1 MSQTFD
7 ITINPVDDSLPVVQ
21 IFGMTVQEGM
31 RKTITEF
38 ELKATDADT
47 EVRQPPPSPLLLPTW
62 AVGKT
67 SLCLKTCGLTFMLSM
82 DEKRTSS
89 SSWFC
94 SEAELPN
101 TGSTSLLLPLQ
112 QEIWLLSQNPA
123 PKVFATSILAEV
135 VRDTLS
141 RMAAGLGAALVFMEL
156 SQTS

>member
-1 MSQTFD
+1 
-7 ITINPVDDSLPVVQ
+7 
-21 IFGMTVQEGM
+21 
-31 RKTITEF
+31 
-38 ELKATDADT
+38 
-47 EVRQPPPSPLLLPTW
+47 
-62 AVGKT
+62 
-67 SLCLKTCGLTFMLSM
+67 MLSM

-123 PKVFATSILAEV
+123 PKVFGTSILAEV